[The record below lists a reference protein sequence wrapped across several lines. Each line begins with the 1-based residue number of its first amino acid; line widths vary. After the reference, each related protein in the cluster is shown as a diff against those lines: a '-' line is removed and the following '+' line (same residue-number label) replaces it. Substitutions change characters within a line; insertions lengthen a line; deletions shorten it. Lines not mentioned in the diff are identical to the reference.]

1 MTRISWREEG
11 CGTLAAGLRCRP
23 AAGLLALALLVSV
36 AVAGWAQ
43 PAGQA
48 PAGGRQTERGWNPG
62 TASESLAFGGRVAVL
77 GMGVV
82 FFGLIFVYLFLV
94 ALRRAIERPA
104 PAAAFGGEPR
114 RPPEISA
121 EVAHAIALALFM
133 DLRAFDEET
142 AHEVTIR
149 KITRPFSPWM
159 DSGKTRVLL
168 NNQLVF
174 KK

>member
-1 MTRISWREEG
+1 MIRRTSCDPQLPSVASRRALRPSWLVAALLLA
-11 CGTLAAGLRCRP
+11 CLAAT
-23 AAGLLALALLVSV
+23 VS
-36 AVAGWAQ
+36 AQ
-43 PAGQA
+43 PAGQT
-48 PAGGRQTERGWNPG
+48 PTGGRQTERGWNPG

-82 FFGLIFVYLFLV
+82 FFGLVFVYFFLV
-94 ALRRAIERPA
+94 ALRRAIERPV

-168 NNQLVF
+168 NNHFIF

>member
-1 MTRISWREEG
+1 MTREGRGEEVRTG
-11 CGTLAAGLRCRP
+11 RTAGRRCAP
-23 AAGLLALALLVSV
+23 AGPLIVALLIG
-36 AVAGWAQ
+36 AAAAGWAQ
-43 PAGQA
+43 PVGQPAAAGQ
-48 PAGGRQTERGWNPG
+48 QTERGWNPG
-62 TASESLAFGGRVAVL
+62 TASESLAFGGRMAVL

-82 FFGLIFVYLFLV
+82 FSGLVMVYLFLV
-94 ALRRAIERPA
+94 GLHRALDRSLASRAVGE
-104 PAAAFGGEPR
+104 GGQ

-121 EVAHAIALALFM
+121 EVAHAIALALYM

-149 KITRPFSPWM
+149 KLTRPFSPWM
-159 DSGKTRVLL
+159 DSGKTRLLL